1 MGGLKRFMR
10 NESGFTVVELVVAA
24 AILFVVSTGI
34 MGVLAYA
41 STSNA
46 SDARHQMGLEL
57 ANQRMEQARN
67 MSYDD
72 LGTTNNYPTGTII
85 TPETVVLSTPQGNAT
100 YIVATEVDYSED
112 VTDPALGASK
122 DIRITVSWTT
132 PRPGSVTVESNIAGA
147 PAVTNAGAVEILVQD
162 SDSSDPVAGAVI
174 TIKPAGGFS
183 ASKTTGSD
191 GYAKWKRVAT
201 GSIVITGTC
210 STHYLDMSP
219 VASAVINNKQTLSA
233 TVQGERASSGTVH
246 VVDQNG
252 NDLPGVA
259 VTIKGPLGYASW
271 SCPTAAGGTL
281 VSDSNGNAV
290 FPLLRKGNHT
300 VTGVLAGYAMQTS
313 PSPDFT
319 VISGGGAY
327 SSVLTMNIRTTIKVK
342 VVDAS
347 NNPVVGATV
356 AATGPSAVT
365 FASLTDTNGEATS
378 NDMGA
383 IGTGKTYTVTAA
395 KAGYLGASG
404 TVTMSQ
410 YSQGL
415 LTLTLAPQPATTIK
429 VTVRDASNNP
439 IPGVTLTA
447 TGPSGV
453 TFPSVTDAS
462 GQATSNDMG
471 AIGSGKTY
479 TVTASK
485 SGWTSNTGSVTLSQ
499 YTQGTVTITLSSAP
513 VNGTLQATY
522 TSSIGTGK
530 TIYVYSSNVANG
542 VHIASQNVTSGSPT
556 ASFSLPAGTYW
567 VSRRTPYGSSGAVP
581 VSVVITSGNTTSVN
595 ITSSN

>member
-1 MGGLKRFMR
+1 MVGLKRLVR
-10 NESGFTVVELVVAA
+10 SESGFTVVELVVAA

-67 MSYDD
+67 MNYDD
-72 LGTTNNYPTGTII
+72 LGTTNNYPTGTIV
-85 TPETVVLSTPQGNAT
+85 TPETVVLSTPAGNST
-100 YIVATEVDYSED
+100 YKVETEVDYSED
-112 VTDPALGASK
+112 VTDPSLGASK

-162 SDSSDPVAGAVI
+162 SDTSDPVAGAVI

-201 GSIVITGTC
+201 GSIIITGTC

-219 VASAVINNKQTLSA
+219 VAAAVINNKETLSA
-233 TVQGERASSGTVH
+233 TVQGERASSGTIH

-259 VTIKGPLGYASW
+259 VTIKGPLGYANW

-281 VSDSNGNAV
+281 VSDANGNVV

-300 VTGVLAGYAMQTS
+300 VTGVLSGYAVQAS
-313 PSPDFT
+313 PPDLA
-319 VISGGGAY
+319 VIAGGGAY
-327 SSVLTMNIRTTIKVK
+327 TSTLRMDQKTTLKVT

-347 NNPVVGATV
+347 NNPVPGATV

-365 FASLTDTNGEATS
+365 FASVTDVNGVATS

-383 IGTGKTYTVTAA
+383 IGTGKTYSVTAT
-395 KAGYLGASG
+395 KAGYVTAGGS
-404 TVTMSQ
+404 VTMDQ
-410 YSQGL
+410 FSQG
-415 LTLTLAPQPATTIK
+415 TITLALTPQPPTTIK

-439 IPGVTLTA
+439 IPGVTLSA

-453 TFPSVTDAS
+453 TFASVTDAS

-499 YTQGTVTITLSSAP
+499 YTQGSVTITLSSAP
-513 VNGTLQATY
+513 VNGTLLATY
-522 TSSIGTGK
+522 TSSLTSSK
-530 TIYVYSSNVANG
+530 TIYVYTSNVANG
-542 VHIASQNVTSGSPT
+542 VHIASKVVTSGSPT

-567 VSRRTPYGSSGAVP
+567 VSRRTPYGSSGALP
-581 VSVVITSGNTTSVN
+581 VSVVITSGATKSIN
-595 ITSSN
+595 ITLSN

>member
-46 SDARHQMGLEL
+46 SDAKHQMGLEL

-100 YIVATEVDYSED
+100 YVVATEVDYSED
-112 VTDPALGASK
+112 VTDPSLGASK

-162 SDSSDPVAGAVI
+162 SDTSDPVAGAVI

-201 GSIVITGTC
+201 GSIIITGTC

-219 VASAVINNKQTLSA
+219 VASAVINNKETLSA

-281 VSDSNGNAV
+281 VSDANGNVV

-300 VTGVLAGYAMQTS
+300 VTGVLDGYAVQAS
-313 PSPDFT
+313 PPNLS
-319 VISGGGAY
+319 VIAGGGAY
-327 SSVLTMNIRTTIKVK
+327 SSVLRMDQRTTLKVT
-342 VVDAS
+342 VLDSS
-347 NNPVVGATV
+347 NNPVPGVTV

-365 FASLTDTNGEATS
+365 FATVTDANGQVTS
-378 NDMGA
+378 ADMGA
-383 IGTGKTYTVTAA
+383 IGTGKTYSVTAT
-395 KAGYLGASG
+395 KAGYVTNSG
-404 TVTMSQ
+404 SVTMDQ
-410 YSQGL
+410 FSQGTITL
-415 LTLTLAPQPATTIK
+415 SLTPEPPTTIK

-453 TFPSVTDAS
+453 TFASVTDAS

-471 AIGSGKTY
+471 AIGAGKTY
-479 TVTASK
+479 TVTAAK
-485 SGWTSNTGSVTLSQ
+485 SGWASNTGSVTLSQ

-513 VNGTLQATY
+513 INGTLQATY
-522 TSSIGTGK
+522 TSSLTSSK
-530 TIYVYSSNVANG
+530 TIYVYTSNVING
-542 VHIASQNVTSGSPT
+542 VHIASQIVTSGSPT
-556 ASFSLPAGTYW
+556 ASFSLAPGTYW
-567 VSRRTPYGSSGAVP
+567 VSRRTPYGASGAVP
-581 VSVVITSGNTTSVN
+581 VSVVITSGATKSIN

>member
-1 MGGLKRFMR
+1 MVGLKRLIR
-10 NESGFTVVELVVAA
+10 SESGFTVVELVVAA

-46 SDARHQMGLEL
+46 SDAKHQMGLEL

-67 MSYDD
+67 MNYDD

-85 TPETVVLSTPQGNAT
+85 TPETVVLSTPAGNST
-100 YIVATEVDYSED
+100 FKVETEVDYSED
-112 VTDPALGASK
+112 VTDPSLGASK

-162 SDSSDPVAGAVI
+162 SDTSDPVAGAVI

-201 GSIVITGTC
+201 GSIIITGTC
-210 STHYLDMSP
+210 GTHYLDMTP
-219 VASAVINNKQTLSA
+219 VSGAIINNKETLA
-233 TVQGERASSGTVH
+233 VTIQGERASSGTVH

-252 NDLPGVA
+252 DDLAGVA
-259 VTIKGPLGYASW
+259 VTINGPAGGPGW
-271 SCPTAAGGTL
+271 SCPSGSGTATSGP
-281 VSDSNGNAV
+281 DGNAV
-290 FPLLRKGNHT
+290 FPKLRKGNHT
-300 VTGVLAGYAMQTS
+300 VTGVLSGYAVQAS
-313 PSPDFT
+313 PPNLS
-319 VISGGGAY
+319 VIAGGGAY
-327 SSVLTMNIRTTIKVK
+327 TSELRMDQRTTLKVT
-342 VVDAS
+342 VLDSS
-347 NNPVVGATV
+347 NNPVPGATV

-365 FASLTDTNGEATS
+365 FASVTDANGVATS

-383 IGTGKTYTVTAA
+383 IGTGKTYAVTAA
-395 KAGYLGASG
+395 KAGYVAASG
-404 TVTMSQ
+404 SVTMDQ
-410 YSQGL
+410 FSQGTITL
-415 LTLTLAPQPATTIK
+415 GLTPQPPTTIK

-453 TFPSVTDAS
+453 TFASVTDAS

-471 AIGSGKTY
+471 AIGSSKTY
-479 TVTASK
+479 TVTAAK
-485 SGWTSNTGSVTLSQ
+485 SGWTSNTGAVTLSQ

-513 VNGTLQATY
+513 VNGTLLATY
-522 TSSIGTGK
+522 TSSLSSSK
-530 TIYVYSSNVANG
+530 TIYVYASNVVNG
-542 VHIASQNVTSGSPT
+542 TSIASQVVTSGSPT

-581 VSVVITSGNTTSVN
+581 VQVVITSGATKSIN